1 MSASTI
7 EATND
12 IQTLRHLAA
21 EPSRGELAQ
30 KREAALWP
38 AKDARDA

>member
-12 IQTLRHLAA
+12 IQALRHLAA
-21 EPSRGELAQ
+21 EPSTGELAQ
-30 KREAALWP
+30 QREAALWP